1 MTWQED
7 LRRLDVQLASGA
19 ISLREHRKRRE
30 ELLAAVSG
38 GHPPGQ
44 PAFEGVEPPVVID
57 RPAQPPAP
65 PSRSA
70 ALLATDRP
78 TSAPS
83 PADRNATE
91 SIRHPTIHDAPTIV
105 TRAIGPLPSLTPSQ
119 RRGVP
124 PLPTRPAPTP
134 PRKPTWLFLALGVF
148 LVLVMIV
155 GATWLLGTGHDTGP
169 AGTTTSPAR
178 PIDPANAAEQAEAR
192 LPTLPGAANPGNST
206 LSIDKALQLQL
217 VTQADATLMK
227 SAGAQEI
234 IYRASSDP
242 ANSPNGTMLL
252 VIPTPSNAAASKLS
266 QGLRQNLTDTGFTV
280 SPLGPE
286 YVDLVFTGTPAT
298 GRVSA
303 VWYSSGPLAVGM
315 GVSQQLSGDPNQLRA
330 RLELVRTQVTGAFPA
345 R

>member
-7 LRRLDVQLASGA
+7 LRQLDVQLASGA
-19 ISLREHRKRRE
+19 ISLHEHRRRRE

-38 GHPPGQ
+38 GHRPAA
-44 PAFEGVEPPVVID
+44 PAFDGIEPPVVVD
-57 RPAQPPAP
+57 TPAP
-65 PSRSA
+65 TSRSA
-70 ALLATDRP
+70 ALLSTDRP

-91 SIRHPTIHDAPTIV
+91 FIRHPTIHDAPTVV
-105 TRAIGPLPSLTPSQ
+105 TRAIGPLPSLAPA
-119 RRGVP
+119 RKRPIP
-124 PLPTRPAPTP
+124 PLPTRPAPAA
-134 PRKPTWLFLALGVF
+134 PRKPPWLFLALGVF
-148 LVLVMIV
+148 LVLVMII
-155 GATWLLGTGHDTGP
+155 GATWLLGTSNDTST
-169 AGTTTSPAR
+169 AGTTTSPAL

-206 LSIDKALQLQL
+206 LSIDKALQLEL
-217 VTQADATLMK
+217 VTQPDAALMK
-227 SAGAQEI
+227 ASGAQEI

-252 VIPTPSNAAASKLS
+252 VIPAPSNTAASRLAE
-266 QGLRQNLTDTGFTV
+266 GLRKNLTDTGFTI

-286 YVDLVFTGTPAT
+286 YVDLVFTGTPST

-303 VWYSSGPLAVGM
+303 VWYTSGPLAVGM
-315 GVSQQLSGDPNQLRA
+315 GVSQPLSADPNQLRT
-330 RLELVRTQVTGAFPA
+330 RLEQLRTQVTGAFPA